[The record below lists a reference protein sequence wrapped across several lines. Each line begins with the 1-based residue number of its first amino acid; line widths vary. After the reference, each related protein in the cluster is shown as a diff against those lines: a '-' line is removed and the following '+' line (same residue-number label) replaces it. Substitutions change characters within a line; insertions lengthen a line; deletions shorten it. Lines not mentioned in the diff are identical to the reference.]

1 MEDWSRHLFLAGA
14 LPFVILAF
22 AHAFSTPT
30 HLEAPRGLS
39 PYDAEVAKAMSRT
52 RLRLTARTDM
62 WRAWVGFNFSHSL
75 GMFLLGAVVLVI
87 GRSTSSF
94 EAEGHIFVP
103 FSVLVSALYLL
114 LASKYW
120 FRTPVLA
127 CALSL
132 ALFAGSW
139 VLLMLPLLGQEL
151 PRLGQLG
158 ALAVRAGAL

>member
-1 MEDWSRHLFLAGA
+1 MMEDWSRYLFLAGA
-14 LPFVILAF
+14 LPFVILGF

-30 HLEAPRGLS
+30 HLEVPSGLS
-39 PYDAEVAKAMSRT
+39 PSDVELAKAMSRT

-62 WRAWVGFNFSHSL
+62 WLAWVGFNFSHSL
-75 GMFLLGAVVLVI
+75 GVFLLGAVVLLI
-87 GRSTSSF
+87 GRSTASF

-114 LASKYW
+114 LATKYW

-132 ALFAGSW
+132 GLFVGSW
-139 VLLMLPLLGQEL
+139 VLLMLARP
-151 PRLGQLG
+151 
-158 ALAVRAGAL
+158 